1 MYAMC
6 ASDKIMCVDHAST
19 CVRFVMLKNVK
30 HAHETRATPKVN
42 LCNML
47 VQNNVSLVQIMMS
60 QCTFVEYCSWGML
73 HGGLCLA
80 NASKMLV
87 KQFELGFI
95 YIV

>member
-30 HAHETRATPKVN
+30 HAHETCATPKVN

-47 VQNNVSLVQIMMS
+47 VQNNVALV
-60 QCTFVEYCSWGML
+60 
-73 HGGLCLA
+73 
-80 NASKMLV
+80 
-87 KQFELGFI
+87 
-95 YIV
+95 